1 MLGWQLSATQAQPF
15 ELVAHMEHQQHGAMP
30 GTDTST
36 TTVHTLYEHPDGHL
50 IGFDD
55 NTLICIGDHDT
66 VFIPIGPMGLIEL
79 GLKMMAV
86 GTTTEALAALK
97 LAASPSVGGSH

>member
-1 MLGWQLSATQAQPF
+1 
-15 ELVAHMEHQQHGAMP
+15 MEHQQHGAMP
-30 GTDTST
+30 GTTAPQNP
-36 TTVHTLYEHPDGHL
+36 HTLYEHPDGHL

-55 NTLICIGDHDT
+55 NTLICIGDDEP
-66 VFIPIGPMGLIEL
+66 VFIPIGPRGLIEL

-97 LAASPSVGGSH
+97 LAASKSVGGAH